1 MRRVSLSLSHTAHM
15 AKMGAEPVYVRTL
28 YSNPQFSLYS
38 NPQFS
43 LKWRAS
49 RRIPPLSSK
58 IRASQSMEDKD
69 KVYKELG
76 LFSLRQKI
84 ENVVLRAETLAPA
97 ALELEE
103 ARHIKH
109 EETMRQSNLWDDPA
123 KSNEVL
129 VKLADSSR
137 VVDAL
142 KDVRYKAE
150 EAKLITQLAETDAI
164 NYRLFKQ
171 AYSASLDVSKLM
183 DKYEMS
189 KLLGGKYDTE
199 GACMIIKA
207 GVSGVYPEI
216 WAEQLLRMYLKW
228 AEKQGLRGRVVEK
241 CLSKNGGI
249 KSATIEFES
258 KYAYG
263 YLSGERGVH
272 SMIHHSDA
280 SVSDEAGMAV
290 VDVIPLFLET
300 VPDLKIDDEDLLI
313 SSPTSCDAVSIQHI
327 PTGIRAESSGERS
340 RFANKMKALN
350 RLKAKLLVILRDQGI
365 SNSRSIK
372 KDCIIDLWNQLTRR
386 YIFSPHKLIQDVK
399 TGIHLPDLN
408 SVLDG
413 NIEPLIVAN
422 INHRQA
428 SDNMV

>member
-1 MRRVSLSLSHTAHM
+1 M
-15 AKMGAEPVYVRTL
+15 AKMGAELRTL
-28 YSNPQFSLYS
+28 HSNPRLSR
-38 NPQFS
+38 
-43 LKWRAS
+43 KWRAS
-49 RRIPPLSSK
+49 RRLSLHSCPPLSSTV
-58 IRASQSMEDKD
+58 RASLSMEDKD
-69 KVYKELG
+69 KFYKELG
-76 LFSLRQKI
+76 MFSLRKKI
-84 ENVVLRAETLAPA
+84 EDVVLRAETLAPA

-103 ARHIKH
+103 AIHIKH
-109 EETMRQSNLWDDPA
+109 EEMIRQSNLWDDPA

-129 VKLADSSR
+129 IKLADSSR

-142 KDVRYKAE
+142 KDLCYKAK
-150 EAKLITQLAETDAI
+150 EAKLITQLAETNAI

-171 AYSASLDVSKLM
+171 AYSASLDVSKLL
-183 DKYEMS
+183 DKYEMC
-189 KLLGGKYDTE
+189 KLLRGKYDTE

-207 GVSGVYPEI
+207 GVSGFYPEI

-228 AEKQGLRGRVVEK
+228 AEKQGHGTRVVEK

-249 KSATIEFES
+249 KSATIELES

-272 SMIHHSDA
+272 SMISRCDA
-280 SVSDEAGMAV
+280 SVSDEAGMAA

-300 VPDLKIDDEDLLI
+300 APDLEIDNEDLLI
-313 SSPTSCDAVSIQHI
+313 SSPSSCEAQWGQSGSAVCIQHI
-327 PTGIRAESSGERS
+327 PTGLRAESSGERS
-340 RFANKMKALN
+340 CFANKIKAIN

-372 KDCIIDLWNQLTRR
+372 KDSIVDLWNQQTRR
-386 YIFSPHKLIQDVK
+386 YIFSPHKLVQDVK

-422 INHRQA
+422 MNSRQ
-428 SDNMV
+428 DCDTVDMV